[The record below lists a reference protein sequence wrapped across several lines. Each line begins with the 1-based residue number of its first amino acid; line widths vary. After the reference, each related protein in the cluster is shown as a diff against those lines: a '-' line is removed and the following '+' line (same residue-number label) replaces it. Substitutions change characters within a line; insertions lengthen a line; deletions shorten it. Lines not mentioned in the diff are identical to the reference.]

1 MKKLI
6 IAAAIAAMTTV
17 VSAATCAW
25 NSGTIQVASTAAGGW
40 KTGSA
45 NSVAAQKQA
54 VNMMVYLIDSGTY
67 AGLANATQ
75 ADLYKA
81 YYGQTAD
88 VSGNNAGSTSGT
100 FKGVVNLTEN
110 DSATAKEYAVI
121 IATYHDTTLD
131 KDFYIATT
139 AETTWNAG
147 TQKGSAANII
157 STRGAAAT
165 DGGWQTVPEP
175 TSGLLL
181 LLGVAGLALKRRRA

>member
-1 MKKLI
+1 MKKLM
-6 IAAAIAAMTTV
+6 IAAAVAAMTTV

-25 NSGTIQVASTAAGGW
+25 NSGTIQVASGATGGW
-40 KTGSA
+40 ATGTA
-45 NSVAAQKQA
+45 NSVAQKKQA
-54 VNMMVYLIDSGTY
+54 VDMMVYLIDSDTY
-67 AGLANATQ
+67 ADLADATQ

-81 YYGQTAD
+81 YNGKTAD
-88 VSGNNAGSTSGT
+88 VSGNNAGTTAGT

-110 DSATAKEYAVI
+110 DSATAVEYAVV

-147 TQKGSAANII
+147 TQKGSVGNII

-181 LLGVAGLALKRRRA
+181 LLGVAGLALRRRRA